1 MKSMLK
7 RFFTKFLMQFEYLF
21 IEILKKKKVRKKKNP
36 KIRTNGRLFK
46 RFITIL

>member
-1 MKSMLK
+1 
-7 RFFTKFLMQFEYLF
+7 MQFEYLF
-21 IEILKKKKVRKKKNP
+21 IEIQKKRKKKKKP

>member
-1 MKSMLK
+1 
-7 RFFTKFLMQFEYLF
+7 MQFEYLF
-21 IEILKKKKVRKKKNP
+21 IEIQKKKVRKKKKP